1 MNELKLIDFV
11 GEAWWFIL
19 LVLSA
24 GWVCELYS
32 RRKFRNRRKNTILK
46 QRSNLNTVTNET
58 ISEMQLAQNSLG
70 PTRRSFWVVQD
81 RLAGGAYPGKKGRH
95 DDPDNPKAVQDLLA
109 AGIDVFIN
117 LTQDFP
123 GGTDEHLNHYDL
135 GAEGKAVIE
144 RYPIIDVS
152 IPRFDTMSEIIDSI
166 NDHLSEGKN
175 VYVHCW
181 GGSGRTGTVL
191 GCWLIDQKLANGET
205 VLNTLSELR
214 RGDLDGGHKDIPQT
228 IEQAEFIFDW
238 ELLYP
243 K

>member
-1 MNELKLIDFV
+1 
-11 GEAWWFIL
+11 
-19 LVLSA
+19 
-24 GWVCELYS
+24 
-32 RRKFRNRRKNTILK
+32 
-46 QRSNLNTVTNET
+46 
-58 ISEMQLAQNSLG
+58 MQLAENSLG
-70 PTRRSFWVVQD
+70 PTRRSFWVVED

-144 RYPIIDVS
+144 RHPIIDVS

-166 NDHLSEGKN
+166 NGHLSEGKN

-191 GCWLIDQKLANGET
+191 GCWLIDQKLATGET